1 LIKRDNKIFRRTIG
15 KYFKLCMKSFN
26 EMYCFEKVKYQ
37 LNRSRIFK
45 TTKGI
50 NKYYKY
56 ALSILSKIYLK

>member
-1 LIKRDNKIFRRTIG
+1 
-15 KYFKLCMKSFN
+15 MKSFN

-56 ALSILSKIYLK
+56 MYPVFGTLTIIFK